1 MKISDI
7 QVRTNDRY
15 EFVSI
20 TDEVKRAVIGSGVD
34 EGVCLV
40 SSTHTTAAVTV
51 NEDYDRDVPRDL
63 AVACH
68 AFVGSLDVR
77 FEHAEGNSDS
87 HLLTSLFGQ
96 SAALGARRRAG
107 PRALA
112 GCLPGGVR
120 RSAEQDRAD
129 RRLPGLK
136 AKNGGAK
143 RSVVWLARCL
153 VILCLPVRYVVGCFV
168 GRYPYMTERLGGRRE
183 RIREGGAS
191 SRWGRGRVG
200 GAPASA

>member
-1 MKISDI
+1 MKTSDI

-20 TDEVKRAVIGSGVD
+20 TDEVKRAVSESGVE

-63 AVACH
+63 AAACQ

-96 SAALGARRRAG
+96 SQRLLVRSGEPDLGRWQGVFLAEFDG
-107 PRALA
+107 PRSRT
-112 GCLPGGVR
+112 VR
-120 RSAEQDRAD
+120 IA
-129 RRLPGLK
+129 
-136 AKNGGAK
+136 
-143 RSVVWLARCL
+143 V
-153 VILCLPVRYVVGCFV
+153 
-168 GRYPYMTERLGGRRE
+168 YP
-183 RIREGGAS
+183 A
-191 SRWGRGRVG
+191 
-200 GAPASA
+200 

>member
-1 MKISDI
+1 MNISDI

-20 TDEVKRAVIGSGVD
+20 TDEVKRAASESGVD
-34 EGVCLV
+34 EGVCLI

-63 AVACH
+63 AAACQ

-96 SAALGARRRAG
+96 SQRLLVRGGEPDLGRWQGVFLSEFDG
-107 PRALA
+107 PRSST
-112 GCLPGGVR
+112 VR
-120 RSAEQDRAD
+120 IA
-129 RRLPGLK
+129 
-136 AKNGGAK
+136 
-143 RSVVWLARCL
+143 V
-153 VILCLPVRYVVGCFV
+153 
-168 GRYPYMTERLGGRRE
+168 YP
-183 RIREGGAS
+183 A
-191 SRWGRGRVG
+191 
-200 GAPASA
+200 